1 MNIISGIYNDNS
13 IRVGIVASRFNEI
26 IVSKLI
32 DGAVDGLSRH
42 GVDLDTVD
50 LAWVPG
56 AFEVPLTAQKMAQ
69 SGRYDAVICLGA
81 VIRGETDHYEHVAS
95 EVTKGIAQVA
105 LRADIP
111 ILYGI
116 LTTDT
121 VEQALNRAGLKAGNK
136 GFECAMD
143 AIELTNL
150 FKKLKK
156 LSVDISEKNYDNI
169 EVKFLSMGMTG
180 DYMVAL
186 EEGANFVRVGTGI
199 FGKR

>member
-1 MNIISGIYNDNS
+1 MNIISGLYNEKD

-32 DGAVDGLSRH
+32 DGAADGLSRH
-42 GVDLDTVD
+42 GVNLDTVD
-50 LAWVPG
+50 MAWVPG
-56 AFEVPLTAQKMAQ
+56 AFEIPLAAQKMAE

-95 EVTKGIAQVA
+95 EVTKGVAQVS
-105 LRADIP
+105 LKADIP
-111 ILYGI
+111 VLYGI

-143 AIELTNL
+143 ALELSSL
-150 FKKLKK
+150 YKK
-156 LSVDISEKNYDNI
+156 LS
-169 EVKFLSMGMTG
+169 
-180 DYMVAL
+180 
-186 EEGANFVRVGTGI
+186 R
-199 FGKR
+199 

>member
-105 LRADIP
+105 LSADIP
-111 ILYGI
+111 IYNGYCR
-116 LTTDT
+116 TGSKSC
-121 VEQALNRAGLKAGNK
+121 RA
-136 GFECAMD
+136 
-143 AIELTNL
+143 
-150 FKKLKK
+150 
-156 LSVDISEKNYDNI
+156 
-169 EVKFLSMGMTG
+169 
-180 DYMVAL
+180 
-186 EEGANFVRVGTGI
+186 
-199 FGKR
+199 

>member
-150 FKKLKK
+150 FK
-156 LSVDISEKNYDNI
+156 LSLIHI
-169 EVKFLSMGMTG
+169 
-180 DYMVAL
+180 
-186 EEGANFVRVGTGI
+186 
-199 FGKR
+199 

>member
-1 MNIISGIYNDNS
+1 MNIISGLYNEKN

-32 DGAVDGLSRH
+32 DGAADGL
-42 GVDLDTVD
+42 LDTVD

-56 AFEVPLTAQKMAQ
+56 AFEIPLAAQKMAE

-95 EVTKGIAQVA
+95 EVTKGVAQVS
-105 LRADIP
+105 LKADIP
-111 ILYGI
+111 VLYGI

-121 VEQALNRAGLKAGNK
+121 VEQAFNRAGLKAGNK

-143 AIELTNL
+143 ALELASL
-150 FKKLKK
+150 YKK
-156 LSVDISEKNYDNI
+156 LS
-169 EVKFLSMGMTG
+169 
-180 DYMVAL
+180 
-186 EEGANFVRVGTGI
+186 R
-199 FGKR
+199 